1 MRGGVRKRGNAWY
14 YYFELGTVGGKRKR
28 HERRAVGATTKG
40 EAQTILRKA
49 ISDYEDSGTLFEP
62 SKTSVADYME
72 FWLEEYVELNLAY
85 NTWDN
90 YKMVIE
96 THINPAI
103 GNMQLSSIA
112 PETLQKFIN
121 DKHRD
126 GFARRTLTIFHSVLN
141 NAFRQAVYPYKL
153 IRENPM
159 QYVKL
164 PREERKKKTKSDL
177 KIITLDQVQEILD
190 FIGKVNT
197 FYIPFQIG
205 FHTGL
210 RRGEVSGLEWDRID
224 LNRGTLEV
232 DQAITRNDGE
242 WVVGPPKNNSSYRT
256 IQIGTTLISILKDHK
271 LQQKKNR
278 LRYGEH
284 YRKNALKYKPSK
296 HEEFIKEGNF
306 VCTKENGEFV
316 SPNSIKWSC
325 SNIQGKLGIGFGF
338 HSLRHTHATLL
349 LERGAPIKDVQHRL
363 GHARASITI
372 DTYLHLTEKMQN
384 QTIDIFENI
393 SNEIDH

>member
-14 YYFELGTVGGKRKR
+14 YYFELATVGGKRKR
-28 HERRAVGATTKG
+28 HERRATGATTKS

-49 ISDYEDSGTLFEP
+49 ITDYEESGILFEP
-62 SKTSVADYME
+62 SKISVADYME
-72 FWLEEYVELNLAY
+72 FWLEEYVDLNLSHS
-85 NTWDN
+85 TLDN
-90 YKMVIE
+90 YKSVVE
-96 THINPAI
+96 NHINPAI
-103 GNMQLSSIA
+103 GSMRLSSIA
-112 PETLQKFIN
+112 PEVLQKFIN

-126 GFARRTLTIFHSVLN
+126 GFARKTLTIFHSVLN

-164 PREERKKKTKSDL
+164 PKEERKKQSKSDL
-177 KIITLDQVQEILD
+177 KIVTIDQVQTILN
-190 FIGKVNT
+190 FLGKDNT

-210 RRGEVSGLEWDRID
+210 RRGEVCALEWDKID
-224 LNRGTLEV
+224 LDAGTIEV
-232 DQAITRNDGE
+232 DQAITRKGKE
-242 WVVGPPKNNSSYRT
+242 WIIGPPKNNSSYRV
-256 IQIGTTLISILKDHK
+256 IKIGSTLIEILKEHK
-271 LQQKKNR
+271 LKQKKNK
-278 LRYGEH
+278 LKYGEH
-284 YRKNALKYKPSK
+284 YIKNTLKYKPSK
-296 HEEFIKEGNF
+296 HEEVIKDGDF

-316 SPNSIKWSC
+316 SPYSIKWSC
-325 SNIQGKLGIGFGF
+325 DNIRNKIGIDIGF

-349 LERGAPIKDVQHRL
+349 LERGAPIKDVQKRL

-372 DTYLHLTEKMQN
+372 DTYLHLTEKMQD

-393 SNEIDH
+393 SSEINN

>member
-14 YYFELGTVGGKRKR
+14 YYFELGTVSGKRKR
-28 HERRAVGATTKG
+28 HERRAVGATTKS

-49 ISDYEDSGTLFEP
+49 ISDYEDTGVLFEP

-72 FWLEEYVELNLAY
+72 FWLEEYVALNLAY

-90 YKMVIE
+90 YRMVIE
-96 THINPAI
+96 THINPAL
-103 GNMQLSSIA
+103 GNMRLSSLA

-126 GFARRTLTIFHSVLN
+126 GFARKTLTIFHSVLN

-164 PREERKKKTKSDL
+164 PREERRKQSKGDL
-177 KIITLDQVQEILD
+177 KIITLDQVQTILD
-190 FIGKVNT
+190 FIGKENT
-197 FYIPFQIG
+197 FYLPFQIG
-205 FHTGL
+205 FHTGM
-210 RRGEVSGLEWDRID
+210 RRGEVAALEWDKVN
-224 LNRGTLEV
+224 LKEGTIEI
-232 DQAITRNDGE
+232 DQAMTRKESE
-242 WVVGPPKNNSSYRT
+242 WVIGPPKNNSSYRT
-256 IQIGTTLISILKDHK
+256 IQIGSTLIDILKEHK
-271 LQQKKNR
+271 LEQKKNKM
-278 LRYGEH
+278 RYGEF
-284 YRKNALKYKPSK
+284 YIKNELRYKISK
-296 HEEFIKEGNF
+296 HEEVMKEGNF
-306 VCTKENGEFV
+306 VCTKENGEV
-316 SPNSIKWSC
+316 TTSNSLKWSC
-325 SNIQGKLGIGFGF
+325 TNIQNKLNISFGF

-372 DTYLHLTEKMQN
+372 DTYLHLTEKMQD

-393 SNEIDH
+393 SSEIDH